1 MNTTLPTPWR
11 VAAGL
16 TLLLACQ
23 AVAAQAVS
31 VATRET
37 VQSGD
42 FLVGFATLGD
52 SGSYDQTFTMP
63 DTAFGNV
70 AADSGGV
77 NGLHNDTPV
86 VGSGSFSTAQ
96 AYELLA
102 DRVVFSGSAVTMLA
116 TPFSHVSVGANALS
130 MLDLLLALPV
140 PMQFT
145 FTGELVELPGAAV
158 NGLSARADAQVKL
171 SGPGDTWLFTGAGA
185 FLQQGVL
192 DAGSWR
198 INAFADT
205 RGNGNASFAGTLLLT
220 PVPEPAAWLLLAL
233 GAPWL
238 LARRLRAGEA
248 A

>member
-1 MNTTLPTPWR
+1 MKPNSLAPLR

-16 TLLLACQ
+16 AVLLACQ

-37 VQSGD
+37 VQNGD

-52 SGSYDQTFTMP
+52 SGRYGQTFSTP
-63 DTAFGNV
+63 DSAFRNV

-77 NGLHNDTPV
+77 NGFHGNTPV

-102 DRVVFSGSAVTMLA
+102 DRVMFSGSAVTTLS
-116 TPFSHVSVGANALS
+116 TPFSYVSTGANALS
-130 MLDLLLALPV
+130 MLDLLLALPT
-140 PMQFT
+140 PMQFI
-145 FTGELVELPGAAV
+145 FTGELVELPGTAV
-158 NGLSARADAQVKL
+158 NGLTARADAQVKL

-185 FLQQGVL
+185 FVQQGVL
-192 DAGSWR
+192 DAGLWR

-205 RGNGNASFAGTLLLT
+205 RGNGNASFVGALLLT
-220 PVPEPAAWLLLAL
+220 PVPEPAAWLLLMLGVPAL
-233 GAPWL
+233 AW
-238 LARRLRAGEA
+238 RRRAGGA
-248 A
+248 R